1 MIKKVNSSSIMILF
15 LILLISF
22 SITGCKSF
30 DIPDQQNPSLSLM
43 VLKLNTPNEYEIK
56 EVDIIGD
63 GITYS
68 RVVRDE
74 IRSKDNRQLQIF
86 TNIPGGKYRLIHLYA
101 ETKKIPV
108 DNKPNWNQLNLKFID
123 TGKRTTKNDQWL
135 ELTPGSIKY
144 AGIIDFVTIEM
155 KDEVLTRLGEIY
167 NKSPQEV
174 KKAVMSEFEM
184 ISEKGKTNGI
194 FIRLDHP
201 ALVGHTESLQIEK
214 NVWQVL
220 LNTRRKNPAYQWD
233 KLFKERIAEIDRE
246 ITYISSSKQ
255 K

>member
-1 MIKKVNSSSIMILF
+1 MIKKINISSITILF

-63 GITYS
+63 GTTYS
-68 RVVRDE
+68 RVVRDV

-86 TNIPGGKYRLIHLYA
+86 TNIPGGKYRIIHLYA
-101 ETKKIPV
+101 ETKKVPV
-108 DNKPNWNQLNLKFID
+108 DDKTIWNQLNLKFID
-123 TGKRTTKNDQWL
+123 TGKRSTKNDQWL

-144 AGIIDFVTIEM
+144 AGIIDFITIEM
-155 KDEVLTRLGEIY
+155 KDEVLKRLGEIY
-167 NKSPQEV
+167 KKSPQEV
-174 KKAVMSEFEM
+174 NKAVMSEFEM
-184 ISEKGKTNGI
+184 ISEKGKTHGI

-201 ALVGHTESLQIEK
+201 ALVGHIESLQIEK

-220 LNTRRKNPAYQWD
+220 LDTRRKKPAHQW
-233 KLFKERIAEIDRE
+233 
-246 ITYISSSKQ
+246 
-255 K
+255 